1 MRPPDPQPLAGQGAG
16 TADAVAGAGHDFD
29 EVAGQLALGVHLEQ
43 VHRFAVEA
51 VDELAV
57 DFRQVDV
64 NSDGPVLVAE
74 PTLTPVRS
82 EGEL

>member
-1 MRPPDPQPLAGQGAG
+1 MTSTKLPGQFA
-16 TADAVAGAGHDFD
+16 F
-29 EVAGQLALGVHLEQ
+29 GVHLER
-43 VHRFAVEA
+43 VYRFAAET
-51 VDELAV
+51 VDKLAV

-82 EGEL
+82 EGELQRDGGAPA